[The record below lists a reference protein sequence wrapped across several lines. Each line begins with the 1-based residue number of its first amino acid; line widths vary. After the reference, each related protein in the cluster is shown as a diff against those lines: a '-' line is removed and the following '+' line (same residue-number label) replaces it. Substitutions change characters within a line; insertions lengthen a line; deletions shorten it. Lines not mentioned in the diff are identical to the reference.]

1 MTPKWCRVRKEE
13 AFSAKK
19 SYGKPYACKQT
30 TAFAVL
36 AHLICGRATKVG
48 SKQLFPTTRNKNDRY
63 KNLSFLFGVGKRIRT
78 SAPRTGPTSLA
89 GTPLTAD
96 LSIPTSVTDLRL
108 QTTVFASL
116 LYNYTQFF
124 CLCQ

>member
-1 MTPKWCRVRKEE
+1 MLASRQRPLPCLRTSFVAKLRKEVQSLSHDKRKNPATE
-13 AFSAKK
+13 K
-19 SYGKPYACKQT
+19 SVTG
-30 TAFAVL
+30 F
-36 AHLICGRATKVG
+36 
-48 SKQLFPTTRNKNDRY
+48 
-63 KNLSFLFGVGKRIRT
+63 FGVGEKIRT
-78 SAPRTGPTSLA
+78 SAPETRPTSLA

-124 CLCQ
+124 LLCQ